1 MFSLKAKVAIITGSD
16 RGIGKGIATIFA
28 KAGANVIIASVNT
41 KGCAETCQEIKKF
54 GVDALALHCDV
65 SNERDVENLVSETVK
80 KFGKLDIFVNNAG
93 VLLEKSLEEVTEKEL
108 DWLLGINLKGV
119 FYGTK
124 HAAEQMKK
132 QGRGGS
138 IVNIASIA
146 ALVGYPGLTAYCAS
160 KGGVAAF
167 TRAAAMELA
176 PSKIRVNAICP
187 GLVETPMTKDALAN
201 EKMREE
207 NLNSIPIHIIGQ
219 PEDIGY
225 GALYLASDEARY
237 VTGTS
242 LVIDGGSSVK
252 DG

>member
-41 KGCAETCQEIKKF
+41 QGCAETCQEIKKF

-65 SNERDVENLVSETVK
+65 SNERDVENLISETVK

-93 VLLEKSLEEVTEKEL
+93 VLLQKPLEEVTEKEL
-108 DWLLGINLKGV
+108 DWLLSINLKGV
-119 FYGTK
+119 FYCTK
-124 HAAEQMKK
+124 HAAKQMKK
-132 QGRGGS
+132 QGKGGS

-167 TRAAAMELA
+167 TRSAAIELA
-176 PSKIRVNAICP
+176 PAGIRVNAICP
-187 GLVETPMTKDALAN
+187 GLVETPMTKDALAS

-207 NLNSIPIHIIGQ
+207 NLKSIPIHIIGQ

-237 VTGTS
+237 VTGVS
-242 LVIDGGSSVK
+242 LVVDGGSSIK
-252 DG
+252 DD